1 MFSIVSVILLFTF
14 FKQKTMDY
22 YALSFISILL
32 LLIDISYSIYTYKL
46 KRKTNPLVYK
56 NKKAIVISISSRIT
70 LVLTFIIILSI

>member
-1 MFSIVSVILLFTF
+1 MH
-14 FKQKTMDY
+14 Y
-22 YALSFISILL
+22 YALSFISIPL

-56 NKKAIVISISSRIT
+56 NKKAIIISIFSRIT